1 MKSVDETARLLSQ
14 AGVIDHRRPDEVA
27 LLAWHELLAPYALRD
42 CLDALR
48 AHRRESADYLQP
60 AHIIGRVRAVQRR
73 RALAVPFEANPDI
86 ERDYPAACRA
96 IAEAVRNG
104 VIDRD
109 DYNRYV
115 EGTVPADEFIRRVEA
130 RAVTAGR
137 GRRELR

>member
-1 MKSVDETARLLSQ
+1 MRTVSETASLLKR
-14 AGVIDHRRPDEVA
+14 AGIIDHRRPDDAA
-27 LLAWHELLAPYALRD
+27 LLMWHQLLAPYTFSD
-42 CLDALR
+42 CVDALA
-48 AHRRESADYLQP
+48 AHRRESTEYLVP
-60 AHIIGRVRAVQRR
+60 AHIAGRVRAVQRR

-109 DYNRYV
+109 DYNQYV

-130 RAVTAGR
+130 RAVAAGR